1 MKKRAFIHLTLASLL
16 ATAVLPAPAAGFPD
30 KPIKLVMPFPPG
42 GVVSTVAYAV
52 ATKMAANLGQ
62 PVVLDAKPGAAGT
75 IAATFV
81 AKAPKDGYTLL
92 FGTSAMLG
100 IAKYMY
106 KDLAYDPI
114 SDFSPVGIVGNV
126 TVGVFASQKGG
137 VESLDDLL
145 AKAKAK
151 PGSINFGSPGVGSVS
166 HLAGELFKSRAK
178 LDLVHV
184 PYAGNVPQMTDLVGG
199 QTQIGFTGVGSGIT
213 FTKDGRTKLI
223 AVATKTR
230 SKAYPAV
237 AALGEV
243 IPGYDAPAW
252 LGIVAPK
259 GTPQDVL
266 DRLELALQEALAER
280 EVKALFEVQGIDP
293 EPMSARAYGDKM
305 RSEMALWEEA
315 VKASG
320 AQPTT
325 AR

>member
-1 MKKRAFIHLTLASLL
+1 MKKRAFIHLTLGSLL
-16 ATAVLPAPAAGFPD
+16 ATAALPALAAGFPD

-52 ATKMAANLGQ
+52 STKMAANLGQ

-266 DRLELALQEALAER
+266 DRLELALQEALADR

>member
-16 ATAVLPAPAAGFPD
+16 ATAVLPALAAGFPD

>member
-16 ATAVLPAPAAGFPD
+16 ATAVLPALAAGFPD

-166 HLAGELFKSRAK
+166 HLAGELFKSRAR

>member
-1 MKKRAFIHLTLASLL
+1 MKKRAFIHLTLGSLL
-16 ATAVLPAPAAGFPD
+16 ATAALPALAAGFPD

-114 SDFSPVGIVGNV
+114 TDFSPVGIVGNV
-126 TVGVFASQKGG
+126 TVGIFASQKGG

-166 HLAGELFKSRAK
+166 HLAGELFKSRAR

-230 SKAYPAV
+230 SRAYPAV

-266 DRLELALQEALAER
+266 DRLELALQEALADR

>member
-1 MKKRAFIHLTLASLL
+1 MKKRAFIHLSLASLL
-16 ATAVLPAPAAGFPD
+16 ATAALPVLAAGFPD

-213 FTKDGRTKLI
+213 FTKDGRTRLI

>member
-1 MKKRAFIHLTLASLL
+1 MKKRAFIHLSLASLL
-16 ATAVLPAPAAGFPD
+16 ATAALPALAAGFPD

-243 IPGYDAPAW
+243 VPGYDAPAW

-293 EPMSARAYGDKM
+293 ESMSARAYGDKM